1 MDRLI
6 NADLARIQ
14 AMIDGDKDLLQTL
27 LHEDLSWTH
36 SSGRTDDKASFLTV
50 IESGQTDY
58 KSLRVSNRK
67 ITIRESTYIYSGIV
81 EGNAEVNGNEK
92 QLRNIFLSV
101 WIDSTAGLQMLAWQ
115 STAIKQ
121 QQKPPKDKRQPAAT
135 LEPI

>member
-101 WIDSTAGLQMLAWQ
+101 WVDSTAGLQMLAWQ
-115 STAIKQ
+115 STAI
-121 QQKPPKDKRQPAAT
+121 
-135 LEPI
+135 